1 MDWLPPLI
9 GCDGDW
15 QETVERLYARFQV
28 DLLNVQLTLNGQ
40 LVKTRSGPAT
50 DGKDMCFWHLITEG
64 DSSDSRIPNF
74 KRCARIGWIRPI
86 IERAGSA
93 HSDLPQ
99 WEQRRNSKTNLVIAL
114 PDFSYLVFLGKRG
127 IVASP
132 YFVLLSAYPV
142 EETYRCRKYESECNN
157 FWK

>member
-9 GCDGDW
+9 CCDGNW
-15 QETVERLYARFQV
+15 QETVERLYTKFQV
-28 DLLNVQLTLNGQ
+28 DLLNAQLTLNGQ
-40 LVKTRSGPAT
+40 SVKTRSGPAT
-50 DGKDMCFWHLITEG
+50 DGKDLCFWHLITEG
-64 DSSDSRIPNF
+64 DSPENRIPNF
-74 KRCARIGWIRPI
+74 QRCERIGWIRPI

-93 HSDLPQ
+93 RSDLHQ
-99 WEQRRNSKTNLVIAL
+99 WEQCREGKTNLAIAL

-127 IVASP
+127 VVASP

-142 EETYRCRKYESECNN
+142 EETYRRKKYERECDN